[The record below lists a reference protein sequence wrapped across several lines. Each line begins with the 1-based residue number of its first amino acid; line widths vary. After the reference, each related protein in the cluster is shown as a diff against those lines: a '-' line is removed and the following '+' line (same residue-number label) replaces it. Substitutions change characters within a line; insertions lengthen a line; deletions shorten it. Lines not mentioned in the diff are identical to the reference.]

1 MTTPTLTTDRLTLRA
16 PRLVD
21 FPVYAAFLASE
32 RSKGVGGPLDTRQA
46 WDYFCHD
53 TALWSLAG
61 HGALMMDLSATG
73 ETIGSISV
81 NSGPLFPE
89 TELGWMVYDG
99 FTGRGYA
106 TEAARAVRDWVFAS
120 LGLTTLVSYID
131 PANAASIRV
140 AQRLGGVI
148 DPDAPTPFDEPD
160 LVYRYHPGG
169 RA

>member
-1 MTTPTLTTDRLTLRA
+1 
-16 PRLVD
+16 
-21 FPVYAAFLASE
+21 
-32 RSKGVGGPLDTRQA
+32 
-46 WDYFCHD
+46 
-53 TALWSLAG
+53 
-61 HGALMMDLSATG
+61 MDLSATG

-99 FTGRGYA
+99 FTGLGYA

-148 DPDAPTPFDEPD
+148 DPDAATPFDEPD
-160 LVYRYHPGG
+160 VVYRYHPGG